1 MAYVALVFVAGLFGL
16 YGYWR
21 GAARFGLALLPLLC
35 ASLLL
40 WLLGPAFYRIDA
52 LRNAGLIWPGLLLA
66 FVGVMGGYVVR
77 ALVRMKL
84 PKKPRRADRV
94 GGSVIGLVIAV
105 IVVWLGCVYVTA
117 LSARDEDAPTDSSAA
132 QLARTLNNAAIRWI
146 PGIGAG
152 SDAMTNLMD
161 IATAGEQA
169 RRRAVEQLGLDHL
182 LELPEM
188 QAVLDDAMTK
198 AEIDKAA
205 AGSVTAL
212 LRLQK
217 DPRVLR
223 LLETKDV
230 TEVLNG
236 QSLKEIAETVRR
248 FKDQG
253 VNDPGR

>member
-21 GAARFGLALLPLLC
+21 GASRFGLVLLPLLC

-40 WLLGPAFYRIDA
+40 WLLGPVFYRIDA

-66 FVGVMGGYVVR
+66 FVGASSGYVLR
-77 ALVRMKL
+77 ALLRMKL
-84 PKKPRRADRV
+84 PKKPRRADRI
-94 GGSVIGLVIAV
+94 GGSLIGIVIAV

-117 LSARDEDAPTDSSAA
+117 LSARNEHGPTDSSAA

-169 RRRAVEQLGLDHL
+169 RRRAVKELGLDRL
-182 LELPEM
+182 AELPEV
-188 QAVLDDAMTK
+188 QAVLEDAMTK

-205 AGSVTAL
+205 AGSVTAM

-230 TEVLNG
+230 TEVLNR

-248 FKDQG
+248 FKDEG
-253 VNDPGR
+253 AGDSGR